1 LSTLRNQRFL
11 KSPQQA
17 EGYSREIF
25 RFATS
30 NFCLLKSV
38 AASCWV
44 FNPDFKINNFPY
56 QFIEYAVLINCGINS
71 KMLAGINPS
80 IL

>member
-1 LSTLRNQRFL
+1 MMMDGYFICGL
-11 KSPQQA
+11 KPIVFVLALIKKLPKISLSPQQA

-38 AASCWV
+38 AASCGV
-44 FNPDFKINNFPY
+44 FNPDFKIKK
-56 QFIEYAVLINCGINS
+56 LG
-71 KMLAGINPS
+71 L
-80 IL
+80 